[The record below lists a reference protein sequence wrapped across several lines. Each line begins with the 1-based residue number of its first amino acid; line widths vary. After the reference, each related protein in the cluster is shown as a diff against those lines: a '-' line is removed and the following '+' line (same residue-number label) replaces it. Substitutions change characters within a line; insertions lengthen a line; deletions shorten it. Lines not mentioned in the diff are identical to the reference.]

1 MCKFAFSVKNCKFQ
15 QTLII
20 SLVVL
25 SAQSGD
31 DDRQELLPRHLGLH
45 GEGVAHLGGDDD
57 GQAVGQQLHM

>member
-1 MCKFAFSVKNCKFQ
+1 MGWLEITHSAAWNV
-15 QTLII
+15 

-31 DDRQELLPRHLGLH
+31 DDRQELLPRHLGIH
-45 GEGVAHLGGDDD
+45 GEGGAHLGGDDD